1 MTMENTPCSKSAIA
15 TASPSFFKVVRE
27 FFKLKIL
34 HCYTL
39 RFPLRLSRPAAL
51 PDSRV
56 AIGSDPAKIDSGPG
70 RKSPKR

>member
-1 MTMENTPCSKSAIA
+1 MTMENIPCSKNAIA

-27 FFKLKIL
+27 IFKLKIL

-39 RFPLRLSRPAAL
+39 RFPLQFSRSAAL

-56 AIGSDPAKIDSGPG
+56 AIGFDPAKIDFGPG
-70 RKSPKR
+70 RKSPK